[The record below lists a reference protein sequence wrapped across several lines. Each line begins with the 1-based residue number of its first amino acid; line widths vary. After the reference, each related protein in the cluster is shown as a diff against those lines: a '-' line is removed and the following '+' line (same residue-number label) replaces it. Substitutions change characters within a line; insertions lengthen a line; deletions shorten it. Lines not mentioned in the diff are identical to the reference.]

1 LRTVA
6 TLERSRSG
14 PLAQPLARPVD
25 RRLPRVLLVA
35 PLALLLAVGAC
46 QGDGHDIEQAG
57 PELRPGD
64 TLLDLWTGVSV
75 NIGTL
80 AMPREVHDALAA
92 EAPRATA
99 VEADEWRAVE
109 GVGAQLAPELQA
121 RGLTLAHAPGRKD
134 MGRAE
139 NVAEVWLDG
148 RRLTR
153 ADTAGLDAS
162 VDGLWRLPTTGAF
175 VAWTPGG
182 VLLASPTG
190 QAELLVVWQ
199 EGRGPRLPIERS
211 HGLQRDAPF
220 EVAGVHRRADLKTVT
235 SSLTVTQR
243 PLQVERLSLALAV
256 PDLGWTV
263 EQDRLVRRKGVG
275 DGVTFRVELDVG
287 EGAEILFEQHLRP
300 GDGWV
305 EAVVDLSSGTGRDAQ
320 LRLTTDPGP
329 AGDARFDIG
338 VWADLRLMGPAA
350 PSSRPHLVLIDVDT
364 LRADRLGCYGHERDT
379 SPGLDRWIERT
390 GAVVFEDCIAPSSWT
405 LPSTLSLLSGL
416 TPVQHGVEHPSRAF
430 PANLSTV
437 AELLRE
443 SGYETW
449 GLTEGGYTDPA
460 FGAADGFDTYV
471 VHPEHHVDW
480 NPALRWLDQRESSQ
494 PAFLFLQTFAV
505 HAPYQ
510 HDPRFESPE
519 APYQGPLLGRNL
531 ETNRDHL
538 DPATLSSEDT
548 AYLSRMYDAGIRRF
562 DDVLAGFLAELD
574 RRLPG
579 EQVMVVITSDHG
591 EEFGEHGGL
600 DHGHTLHDEL
610 LRVPLVVR
618 FPGDV
623 DVGAVRADAAVS
635 TLDVAPTLLRGA
647 GLPVPERLTGHPLD
661 APPAADREGRPL
673 MAWLGTRYRSVQRG
687 DYKLIEPGGN
697 PLVAG
702 ETTRLFR
709 VGDDPTEQVDVS
721 ADEPEAVAFLRNL
734 IEQLDRR
741 APALGLSSE
750 ARPDEETLRTLEQL
764 GYAGEG

>member
-1 LRTVA
+1 MAAPIALV
-6 TLERSRSG
+6 
-14 PLAQPLARPVD
+14 
-25 RRLPRVLLVA
+25 LVA
-35 PLALLLAVGAC
+35 AAC
-46 QGDGHDIEQAG
+46 QDDRHDLG
-57 PELRPGD
+57 PSLPALHPGD
-64 TLLDLWTGVSV
+64 TLLDLWSDTGLDASIV
-75 NIGTL
+75 
-80 AMPREVHDALAA
+80 AMPHEVYTALAA
-92 EAPRATA
+92 GAPRATA
-99 VEADEWRAVE
+99 VEAASWRAVD
-109 GVGAQLAPELQA
+109 GLSALLAPELQA
-121 RGLTLAHAPGRKD
+121 RGLVLAHAPGHLD
-134 MGRAE
+134 LGEAE
-139 NVAEVWLDG
+139 DVAEVWLDDQ
-148 RRLTR
+148 RLTH
-153 ADTAGLDAS
+153 ADAQGLDAN
-162 VDGLWRLPTTGAF
+162 VDGLWRQPGTGTF
-175 VAWTPGG
+175 VAWTAGG
-182 VLLASPTG
+182 VLLAAPG
-190 QAELLVVWQ
+190 GRADLLVVWN
-199 EGRGPRLPIERS
+199 EGAGPPLPSEGVGS
-211 HGLQRDAPF
+211 GTPF
-220 EVAGVHRRADLKTVT
+220 EVAGVHRRAARKTA
-235 SSLTVTQR
+235 SSSFTVTQH
-243 PLQVERLSLALAV
+243 PLGVERLSLALAV
-256 PDLGWTV
+256 PDLGWAV
-263 EQDRLVRRKGVG
+263 EHDRLVRRKGVG
-275 DGVTFRVELDVG
+275 DGVTFRVELDAG
-287 EGAEILFEQHLRP
+287 AGAEILFEQHLRP
-300 GDGWV
+300 GEGWV
-305 EAVVDLSSGTGRDAQ
+305 EAVVDLSSGTGRDVS

-329 AGDARFDIG
+329 AGDAQFDLG
-338 VWADLRLMGPAA
+338 VWADLHLMGPAD
-350 PSSRPHLVLIDVDT
+350 PPTRPHLVLIDVDT
-364 LRADRLGCYGHERDT
+364 LRADRLGCYGHERET
-379 SPGLDRWIERT
+379 SPGLDGWIERT

-430 PANLSTV
+430 PSNLTTV

-531 ETNRDHL
+531 ETNRDQL
-538 DPATLSSEDT
+538 DPASLSAEDT

-574 RRLPG
+574 RRLPR

-618 FPGDV
+618 FPEGV
-623 DVGAVRADAAVS
+623 DVGAVQRGAPVS
-635 TLDVAPTLLRGA
+635 TLDVAPTLLRSA
-647 GLPVPERLTGHPLD
+647 SLPVPDRLTGHPLD
-661 APPAADREGRPL
+661 APLAADREGRPL

-702 ETTRLFR
+702 EPTRLYR

-741 APALGLSSE
+741 APAMGLSSE
-750 ARPDEETLRTLEQL
+750 AKPDEDTLRTLEQL
-764 GYAGEG
+764 GYTGEG